1 MKLSMKNSVVV
12 RHRVSHARPG
22 QALVPV
28 LLVMLILTILS
39 IAFAVSAQREIKSG
53 TNFVSQTQRYYA
65 ARGAAMYA
73 ASSLA
78 NSSSN
83 GATYGI
89 VQKTGDT
96 DANGWRQ
103 IGEAWVKI
111 EVVDSAASLSLN
123 GADLATLQRFPV
135 LKDSPEL
142 VAAIL
147 DWRTPGDQPSENGAK
162 NEYYSAL
169 NPAYNCKSAPYET
182 VEELL
187 LVKGITP
194 TILYGNASGSAISQ
208 SDLQSAQ
215 SASANSAGGSLSS
228 ISSSSRSGTRQAPQ
242 PGQAGQGN
250 NGGQGGQNGQ
260 GSGQNGGQNGQNGQ
274 ANPTGQ
280 DAQTQDD
287 AAQFQDIFTN
297 SHIPLSEL
305 LTPTSRERNISA
317 DGQPRVNI
325 NTATQEELTQKL
337 SLPANVVR
345 NLINYRNGGDGG
357 VGGGRPRNRPNG
369 GQNGQGGGQNGQG
382 GNGGQGNNGGQGGGQ
397 NGNGR
402 PRQNGGRPRLN
413 RPRIFSRSANDL
425 TAESNTRQAAPAP
438 GNSRPNGGNGG
449 QNGGGKPR
457 PNGGQGNNGGQGGN
471 GGGQNG
477 GQNGQ
482 GGTGG
487 AKKTFR
493 TIGDLLEVNG
503 ITRSV
508 MQKIADKVTIDD
520 ATVRENVVNIN
531 TAPSEVLATVPG
543 MTRTML
549 DAIIGYRGGG
559 QAFQTLGDLFTLQTI
574 QRADFEK
581 AIGSLT
587 TKSSLYT
594 VRVKVKMPN
603 SSGIYATTALVELTE
618 NGPRI
623 RQWREVSR
631 SPGWSQWIPSPVL
644 PQPGQSSTPEAGDD
658 SATPSPQGQNGANR

>member
-12 RHRVSHARPG
+12 RRRACHARPG

-89 VQKTGDT
+89 AQKTGDT

-169 NPAYNCKSAPYET
+169 NPAYNCKNAPYET

-208 SDLQSAQ
+208 RDLQ

-260 GSGQNGGQNGQNGQ
+260 GSGQNGGQNG
-274 ANPTGQ
+274 
-280 DAQTQDD
+280 
-287 AAQFQDIFTN
+287 
-297 SHIPLSEL
+297 
-305 LTPTSRERNISA
+305 
-317 DGQPRVNI
+317 
-325 NTATQEELTQKL
+325 
-337 SLPANVVR
+337 
-345 NLINYRNGGDGG
+345 
-357 VGGGRPRNRPNG
+357 
-369 GQNGQGGGQNGQG
+369 
-382 GNGGQGNNGGQGGGQ
+382 
-397 NGNGR
+397 
-402 PRQNGGRPRLN
+402 
-413 RPRIFSRSANDL
+413 
-425 TAESNTRQAAPAP
+425 
-438 GNSRPNGGNGG
+438 
-449 QNGGGKPR
+449 
-457 PNGGQGNNGGQGGN
+457 
-471 GGGQNG
+471 
-477 GQNGQ
+477 
-482 GGTGG
+482 
-487 AKKTFR
+487 
-493 TIGDLLEVNG
+493 
-503 ITRSV
+503 
-508 MQKIADKVTIDD
+508 
-520 ATVRENVVNIN
+520 
-531 TAPSEVLATVPG
+531 
-543 MTRTML
+543 
-549 DAIIGYRGGG
+549 
-559 QAFQTLGDLFTLQTI
+559 
-574 QRADFEK
+574 
-581 AIGSLT
+581 
-587 TKSSLYT
+587 
-594 VRVKVKMPN
+594 
-603 SSGIYATTALVELTE
+603 
-618 NGPRI
+618 
-623 RQWREVSR
+623 
-631 SPGWSQWIPSPVL
+631 
-644 PQPGQSSTPEAGDD
+644 
-658 SATPSPQGQNGANR
+658 